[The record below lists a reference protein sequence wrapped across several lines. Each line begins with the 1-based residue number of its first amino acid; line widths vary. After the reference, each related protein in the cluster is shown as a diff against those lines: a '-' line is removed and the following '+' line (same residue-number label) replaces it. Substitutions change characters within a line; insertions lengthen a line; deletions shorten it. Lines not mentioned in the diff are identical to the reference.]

1 MPSPLYIKLLATTG
15 PYVDAKKAEEVIAR
29 QLAKCGAT
37 ADTFAA
43 THLEAIKL
51 LICGSLG
58 LYVPDVGK
66 REELVG
72 KLKSLA

>member
-15 PYVDAKKAEEVIAR
+15 QYVDAKKAEEVIAR

-37 ADTFAA
+37 TDTFAA

-51 LICGSLG
+51 MISGALG
-58 LYVPDVGK
+58 LYVPDAAK
-66 REELVG
+66 RDELLG